1 MKDDHVIFPPIFHEC
16 YFFLTFPALLSY
28 PFLDLWKRNAVTVP
42 KDYSSS
48 ESGVSD
54 ERSPLPIQESIE
66 VRPYKNGDSEVCP
79 KECILST

>member
-1 MKDDHVIFPPIFHEC
+1 MTII
-16 YFFLTFPALLSY
+16 FFLTFPALFSY

-54 ERSPLPIQESIE
+54 EGSPLPIQESLE
-66 VRPYKNGDSEVCP
+66 VCAYNNNGGSEVSL
-79 KECILST
+79 KVKSQHLID